1 MTDWMPWWQAHWL
14 WLTPLCLI
22 AFAPLVAFHLLRK
35 GRDAKD
41 FGADRW
47 ATKADIKRAGLLR

>member
-1 MTDWMPWWQAHWL
+1 MAWWQAHWL

-22 AFAPLVAFHLLRK
+22 AVAPPVAFRLLRK